1 MGKYR
6 RHFTIVAVLV
16 ALGTVFMDWLLRT
29 VLYLPPEASTQARIV
44 DGLLRIHIA
53 LIAFF
58 FSLIVVFVAYSVI
71 VFRAR
76 SGEEGDGDFI
86 HGHTTLEIVWTAVP
100 LAIVIVLGFIG
111 ARTLNEMTAPQPN
124 EMVIQVIGRQWS
136 WSFTYPDTGITST
149 EMVVPVD
156 QPVLLKMESPDVI
169 HSFYVPEFRVKQ
181 DLVPGRVT
189 EVRFTPTQTGV
200 FLVRCAELCGTAH
213 ADMRAPV
220 RVVTPEEY
228 QAWVQEQT
236 AQPADD
242 PVALGQKV
250 AETQGCLACH
260 SIDGTRLVGPTWQGL
275 FGKEEALEDGR
286 TVTVD
291 EEYLYRAIVDP
302 DAEIVAGFPP
312 GVMPQNYGELL
323 SDQEIQA
330 LIEYIKSLQ

>member
-6 RHFTIVAVLV
+6 RHFAIVAVLV
-16 ALGTVFMDWLLRT
+16 VLGTVFVDWLLRA

-76 SGEEGDGDFI
+76 PGEEGDGDFI

-100 LAIVIVLGFIG
+100 LVIVIVLGFIG

-124 EMVIQVIGRQWS
+124 EMVIEVIGRQWS

-149 EMVVPVD
+149 EMVVPVN
-156 QPVLLKMESPDVI
+156 QPILLKMESPDVI
-169 HSFYVPEFRVKQ
+169 HSFYVPEFRIKQ

-189 EVRFTPTQTGV
+189 ELRFTPTQTGV
-200 FLVRCAELCGTAH
+200 FLTRCAELCGVAH

-220 RVVTPEEY
+220 RVVTQEEY
-228 QAWVQEQT
+228 QAWVQEQS

-260 SIDGTRLVGPTWQGL
+260 SIDGTQLVGPTWQGL

-286 TVTVD
+286 MVTVD
-291 EEYLYRAIVDP
+291 EAYLYRAIVDP
-302 DAEIVAGFPP
+302 DAEIVAGFPA
-312 GVMPQNYGELL
+312 GVMPQNYGEVL
-323 SDQEIQA
+323 SEEEIQA